1 MLNNF
6 ENVLT
11 NEIVWVSMLFWKK
24 KKSKETEKWDSLWD
38 LKIKNSS
45 NKCDISWVGGWSGV

>member
-1 MLNNF
+1 MF
-6 ENVLT
+6 E
-11 NEIVWVSMLFWKK
+11 FQCYFGK

-38 LKIKNSS
+38 LKIKKSS